1 MKILLVVGTRP
12 NLVKASALLRA
23 FQAYPA
29 IDTVLVHTGQHYDDT
44 LSGQF
49 FAQLGLPQPH
59 YSLNVSPGSIT
70 KQTADIMTRLEPV
83 LLAEKPNWVVVIG
96 DVTSTLA
103 GALVANQLGFRLAH
117 VEAGLRS
124 GDRTMPEETNR
135 IQTDHLADVLF
146 VTEQSGVDN
155 LLREGI
161 PPEKIQFVGNVL
173 IDALID
179 CRPEA
184 NALNTVGLLGLVPKQ
199 YVLMTMH
206 RPVNVDTKI
215 GLQSMLRIVG
225 STAHQLT
232 VVLPL
237 HPRTHASLVRF
248 GLLDRLTQL
257 PNVTLLEPQGYLE
270 FLNLLDNAALVLTD
284 SGGVQEETTFLKV
297 PCLTLRTTTERPIT
311 ITHGTNQLITELN
324 SALVQEKLNN
334 VLRGYTQP
342 ATTPPYWD
350 GQAACRIRDFFLNAL

>member
-1 MKILLVVGTRP
+1 
-12 NLVKASALLRA
+12 
-23 FQAYPA
+23 
-29 IDTVLVHTGQHYDDT
+29 
-44 LSGQF
+44 
-49 FAQLGLPQPH
+49 
-59 YSLNVSPGSIT
+59 
-70 KQTADIMTRLEPV
+70 MTRLEPV

-103 GALVANQLGFRLAH
+103 GALVANQLGIRLAH

-161 PPEKIQFVGNVL
+161 PPERIQLVGNVL

-284 SGGVQEETTFLKV
+284 SGGGAG
-297 PCLTLRTTTERPIT
+297 R
-311 ITHGTNQLITELN
+311 N
-324 SALVQEKLNN
+324 
-334 VLRGYTQP
+334 
-342 ATTPPYWD
+342 
-350 GQAACRIRDFFLNAL
+350 DFP